1 MFYWIRAER
10 MSARLLDEVA
20 QGIEDQRRGY
30 VYAHGMDS
38 EFTGFA
44 NMIVEAQPGNVDAI
58 HAMFYDQNDGA
69 FCEVRKMSEEEMEE
83 YL

>member
-1 MFYWIRAER
+1 MFYMIKAER
-10 MSARLLDEVA
+10 MSAMLLDEVV

-30 VYAHGMDS
+30 VYAFGMDS

-58 HAMFYDQNDGA
+58 RAMFHDQNGGA
-69 FCEVRKMSEEEMEE
+69 YCEAQVMSEKELDE

>member
-1 MFYWIRAER
+1 MFYMIKAEK
-10 MSARLLDEVA
+10 MSAMLLDEVV
-20 QGIEDQRRGY
+20 QGIQDQRRGY

-38 EFTGFA
+38 VFTGFA

-58 HAMFYDQNDGA
+58 QAMFHDQNDGA
-69 FCEVRKMSEEEMEE
+69 YCEVRKMSEEELDQ